1 MKNFNREI
9 SQDAGSVYRKTSY
22 GMASAIHMIAA
33 LTKVFRLDDSVQ
45 ERLNKFALNLSK
57 FVHTL
62 AYGSLAIEAFKDNRV
77 LDGVAKVIDPLISN
91 FSSIDNINLSKGIS
105 GGLNTIDFSQA
116 HLVNKSEGMMTNLKS
131 SFESIKNIANEIYS
145 ESPFS
150 KERKIFLPP
159 SQEKGHSLAFS
170 GHLIL
175 LSSIAGLV
183 FKPIEKIA
191 NIVRNIGAVIA
202 NTVTMYHPDNKKK
215 LSGSLCNIYA
225 VLDSVQKFLPEKT
238 AEVINN
244 INMAIYNIGI
254 YCYGDLSHK
263 RTVNTFDHYEE

>member
-1 MKNFNREI
+1 
-9 SQDAGSVYRKTSY
+9 
-22 GMASAIHMIAA
+22 MASALHMFAA
-33 LTKVFRLDDSVQ
+33 LTKIFKLENSLQ
-45 ERLNKFALNLSK
+45 ERLNKFALNISK

-62 AYGSLAIEAFKDNRV
+62 AYGSLAIEAFKDNRM
-77 LDGVAKVIDPLISN
+77 LDGVAKVLDPLISN

-116 HLVNKSEGMMTNLKS
+116 HLVNKEEGMMKNLKS
-131 SFESIKNIANEIYS
+131 SFDSMKKITSEVYS
-145 ESPFS
+145 DNPFS
-150 KERKIFLPP
+150 KERKVFLAP
-159 SQEKGHSLAFS
+159 SKEKGHSLAFS

-183 FKPIEKIA
+183 FKPIEKVA

-225 VLDSVQKFLPEKT
+225 VLDSVQKFLPGNIS
-238 AEVINN
+238 EVINN

-263 RTVNTFDHYEE
+263 RTVNTFNHYE